1 MLASV
6 NDVFNACLVQG
17 DMTGDI
23 LLAVAAF
30 FTVVSGLVYLRQ
42 NWDVIREGA

>member
-1 MLASV
+1 
-6 NDVFNACLVQG
+6 
-17 DMTGDI
+17 MTGDI